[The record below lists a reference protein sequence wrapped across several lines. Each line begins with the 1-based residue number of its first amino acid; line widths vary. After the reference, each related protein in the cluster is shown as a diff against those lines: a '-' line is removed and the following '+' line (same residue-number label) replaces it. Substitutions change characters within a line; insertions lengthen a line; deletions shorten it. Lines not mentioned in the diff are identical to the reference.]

1 MKKNK
6 FIISLLVFF
15 LGFNLNS
22 QAEMTLAAPST
33 VMTQLATATSFSSD
47 ITLEQ
52 ASINIINETTAAV
65 VNPEAMRESVEADA
79 AAFGLKIDEAALAA
93 LTGEELDGEEVL
105 MALNSG
111 ALNDLG
117 GRLDLEPT
125 LGTYI
130 YDSGMMDLTKNT
142 STVDG
147 EAIYNQD
154 DAIFATGEVQQ
165 GRVTVYID
173 FKRQVQWGDM
183 EFNTRL
189 ASQSE
194 HTNIKV
200 NGGSS
205 IVDSIPIDRQLLQ
218 VLELQVLE
226 QDGTVMERDETP
238 LGAVYGLIQYDKHN
252 IVSMVKENGTPATFT
267 SNNYEPYDT
276 EDRKNW
282 QRIMSH
288 SGTISQQNTT
298 NSDGGI
304 LLGAQILTGV
314 DASTGTLT
322 AMIEASTIDGNED
335 ATEYIKGIIRY
346 DQTVDASIIAVNVPV
361 LASTVDGDASA
372 IDYKAGIIRYDQ
384 TVEVKAQI
392 FAGDSS
398 R

>member
-22 QAEMTLAAPST
+22 SISKLAAPST

-47 ITLEQ
+47 IQLEQ

-130 YDSGMMDLTKNT
+130 YDSGMMDLTRNT

-147 EAIYNQD
+147 EAIYNQGD
-154 DAIFATGEVQQ
+154 DLFATGEVQQ

-218 VLELQVLE
+218 VLE

-238 LGAVYGLIQYDKHN
+238 LGARYGLVQYDKHN
-252 IVSMVKENGTPATFT
+252 IVSMVQENGTPATFT
-267 SNNYEPYDT
+267 SNNDVEYDT
-276 EDRKNW
+276 EDRKNF

-288 SGTISQQNTT
+288 SGTISRTKYN
-298 NSDGGI
+298 
-304 LLGAQILTGV
+304 
-314 DASTGTLT
+314 
-322 AMIEASTIDGNED
+322 
-335 ATEYIKGIIRY
+335 
-346 DQTVDASIIAVNVPV
+346 
-361 LASTVDGDASA
+361 
-372 IDYKAGIIRYDQ
+372 
-384 TVEVKAQI
+384 
-392 FAGDSS
+392 
-398 R
+398 

>member
-47 ITLEQ
+47 IPLEQ

-130 YDSGMMDLTKNT
+130 YDSGMMDLTRNT

-218 VLELQVLE
+218 VLE

-252 IVSMVKENGTPATFT
+252 IVSMVKEDGTPATFT
-267 SNNYEPYDT
+267 SNNDEEYDT
-276 EDRKNW
+276 EDRKNF

-322 AMIEASTIDGNED
+322 AMIEASTAASDEI
-335 ATEYIKGIIRY
+335 ATEYIK
-346 DQTVDASIIAVNVPV
+346 
-361 LASTVDGDASA
+361 
-372 IDYKAGIIRYDQ
+372 GIIRYDQ

>member
-22 QAEMTLAAPST
+22 KAEMTLAAPST

-47 ITLEQ
+47 IQLEQ

-130 YDSGMMDLTKNT
+130 YDSGMMDLTRNT
-142 STVDG
+142 STLDG
-147 EAIYNQD
+147 EAIYNQGD
-154 DAIFATGEVQQ
+154 DLFATGEVQQ

-183 EFNTRL
+183 EFNIRL
-189 ASQSE
+189 ATKSE

-200 NGGSS
+200 IGGSS

-218 VLELQVLE
+218 VLE

-238 LGAVYGLIQYDKHN
+238 LAVQFPGQGYGLVQYDKHN
-252 IVSMVKENGTPATFT
+252 IVSMVQENGTPATFT

-276 EDRKNW
+276 EDRKNF

-288 SGTISQQNTT
+288 SGTISRQNTT

-322 AMIEASTIDGNED
+322 AMIEAST
-335 ATEYIKGIIRY
+335 
-346 DQTVDASIIAVNVPV
+346 
-361 LASTVDGDASA
+361 VDGDASA
-372 IDYKAGIIRYDQ
+372 IVYKAGIIRYDQ

>member
-1 MKKNK
+1 
-6 FIISLLVFF
+6 
-15 LGFNLNS
+15 
-22 QAEMTLAAPST
+22 
-33 VMTQLATATSFSSD
+33 
-47 ITLEQ
+47 
-52 ASINIINETTAAV
+52 
-65 VNPEAMRESVEADA
+65 
-79 AAFGLKIDEAALAA
+79 
-93 LTGEELDGEEVL
+93 
-105 MALNSG
+105 
-111 ALNDLG
+111 
-117 GRLDLEPT
+117 
-125 LGTYI
+125 
-130 YDSGMMDLTKNT
+130 
-142 STVDG
+142 
-147 EAIYNQD
+147 
-154 DAIFATGEVQQ
+154 
-165 GRVTVYID
+165 
-173 FKRQVQWGDM
+173 
-183 EFNTRL
+183 
-189 ASQSE
+189 
-194 HTNIKV
+194 
-200 NGGSS
+200 
-205 IVDSIPIDRQLLQ
+205 
-218 VLELQVLE
+218 
-226 QDGTVMERDETP
+226 MERDETP

-346 DQTVDASIIAVNVPV
+346 DQTVEVSIIAVNVPV

>member
-47 ITLEQ
+47 IPLEQ

-147 EAIYNQD
+147 EAIYNQND
-154 DAIFATGEVQQ
+154 TIFATGEVQQ

-218 VLELQVLE
+218 VLE

-238 LGAVYGLIQYDKHN
+238 LGAVYGLVQYDKHN
-252 IVSMVKENGTPATFT
+252 IVSMVQENGTPATFT
-267 SNNYEPYDT
+267 SNNDLEYDT
-276 EDRKNW
+276 EDRKNF

-322 AMIEASTIDGNED
+322 AMIEASTVDGN
-335 ATEYIKGIIRY
+335 
-346 DQTVDASIIAVNVPV
+346 
-361 LASTVDGDASA
+361 ASA

>member
-47 ITLEQ
+47 IPLEQ

-218 VLELQVLE
+218 VLE

-252 IVSMVKENGTPATFT
+252 IVSMVKEDGTPATFT
-267 SNNYEPYDT
+267 SNNDEEYDT
-276 EDRKNW
+276 EDRKNF

-322 AMIEASTIDGNED
+322 AMIEASTAASDEI
-335 ATEYIKGIIRY
+335 ATEYIK
-346 DQTVDASIIAVNVPV
+346 
-361 LASTVDGDASA
+361 
-372 IDYKAGIIRYDQ
+372 GIIRYDQ

>member
-22 QAEMTLAAPST
+22 KAEMTLAAPST

-47 ITLEQ
+47 IQLEQ

-130 YDSGMMDLTKNT
+130 YDSGMMDLTRNT
-142 STVDG
+142 SSN
-147 EAIYNQD
+147 YNQGD
-154 DAIFATGEVQQ
+154 DLFATGEVQQ

-218 VLELQVLE
+218 VLE
-226 QDGTVMERDETP
+226 QDGTVMERHETP
-238 LGAVYGLIQYDKHN
+238 LEAQFPGEGYGLVQYDKHN
-252 IVSMVKENGTPATFT
+252 IVSMVKEDGTPATFT
-267 SNNYEPYDT
+267 SNNDLEYDT
-276 EDRKNW
+276 EDRKNF

-288 SGTISQQNTT
+288 SGTITAESQQNLT
-298 NSDGGI
+298 NPDGGI

-322 AMIEASTIDGNED
+322 AMIEASTVDGDES
-335 ATEYIKGIIRY
+335 ATEYIK
-346 DQTVDASIIAVNVPV
+346 
-361 LASTVDGDASA
+361 
-372 IDYKAGIIRYDQ
+372 GIIRYDQ

>member
-22 QAEMTLAAPST
+22 KAEMTLAAPST

-47 ITLEQ
+47 IQLEQ

-130 YDSGMMDLTKNT
+130 YDSGMMDLTRNT

-147 EAIYNQD
+147 EAIYNQGD
-154 DAIFATGEVQQ
+154 DLFATGEVQQ

-205 IVDSIPIDRQLLQ
+205 IVDSIPINRQL
-218 VLELQVLE
+218 LQVLE
-226 QDGTVMERDETP
+226 QDGTVMDRDETP
-238 LGAVYGLIQYDKHN
+238 LGARYGLIQYDKHN
-252 IVSMVKENGTPATFT
+252 IVSMVKEDGTPATFT
-267 SNNYEPYDT
+267 TNNDDEYDT
-276 EDRKNW
+276 LDRKNF

-288 SGTISQQNTT
+288 SGTISQQDTT

-322 AMIEASTIDGNED
+322 AMIEAST
-335 ATEYIKGIIRY
+335 
-346 DQTVDASIIAVNVPV
+346 
-361 LASTVDGDASA
+361 VDGDASA
-372 IDYKAGIIRYDQ
+372 IVYKAGIIRYDQ

>member
-205 IVDSIPIDRQLLQ
+205 IVDSIPINRQL
-218 VLELQVLE
+218 LQVLE
-226 QDGTVMERDETP
+226 QDGTVMDRDETP

-252 IVSMVKENGTPATFT
+252 IVSMVQENGTPATFT

-322 AMIEASTIDGNED
+322 AMIEAST
-335 ATEYIKGIIRY
+335 
-346 DQTVDASIIAVNVPV
+346 
-361 LASTVDGDASA
+361 VDGDASA
-372 IDYKAGIIRYDQ
+372 IVYKAGIIRYDQ

>member
-22 QAEMTLAAPST
+22 KAEMTLAAPST

-47 ITLEQ
+47 IQLEQ

-147 EAIYNQD
+147 EAIYNQND
-154 DAIFATGEVQQ
+154 TIFATGEVQQ

-194 HTNIKV
+194 HINTPV
-200 NGGSS
+200 NGNSS
-205 IVDSIPIDRQLLQ
+205 IVDSIPIDRQL
-218 VLELQVLE
+218 LQVLE

-252 IVSMVKENGTPATFT
+252 IVSMVKEDGNPATFT
-267 SNNYEPYDT
+267 SNGNPYYDEP
-276 EDRKNW
+276 DRKNF

-322 AMIEASTIDGNED
+322 AMIEAST
-335 ATEYIKGIIRY
+335 
-346 DQTVDASIIAVNVPV
+346 
-361 LASTVDGDASA
+361 VDGDESA
-372 IDYKAGIIRYDQ
+372 IVYKAGIIRYDQ

>member
-47 ITLEQ
+47 IQLEQ

-130 YDSGMMDLTKNT
+130 YDSGMMDLTRNT
-142 STVDG
+142 SSN
-147 EAIYNQD
+147 YNQGD
-154 DAIFATGEVQQ
+154 DLFATGEVQQ

-194 HTNIKV
+194 HINTPV
-200 NGGSS
+200 NGNSS

-218 VLELQVLE
+218 VLE

-238 LGAVYGLIQYDKHN
+238 LAVQFPGQGYGLVQYDKHN
-252 IVSMVKENGTPATFT
+252 IVSMVKEDGTPATFT
-267 SNNYEPYDT
+267 TNNNVEYDT
-276 EDRKNW
+276 EDRKNF

-288 SGTISQQNTT
+288 SGTITAESQQNLT
-298 NSDGGI
+298 NPDGGI

-322 AMIEASTIDGNED
+322 AMIEAST
-335 ATEYIKGIIRY
+335 
-346 DQTVDASIIAVNVPV
+346 
-361 LASTVDGDASA
+361 VDGDASA
-372 IDYKAGIIRYDQ
+372 IVYKAGIIRYDQ

>member
-47 ITLEQ
+47 IQLEQ

-130 YDSGMMDLTKNT
+130 YDSGMMDLTRNT

-147 EAIYNQD
+147 EAIYNQGD
-154 DAIFATGEVQQ
+154 DLFATGEVQQ

-194 HTNIKV
+194 HINTPV
-200 NGGSS
+200 NGNSS
-205 IVDSIPIDRQLLQ
+205 IVDSIPIDRQL
-218 VLELQVLE
+218 LQVLE

-252 IVSMVKENGTPATFT
+252 IVSMVKEDGTPATFT
-267 SNNYEPYDT
+267 SNNDLEYDT
-276 EDRKNW
+276 EDRKNF

-288 SGTISQQNTT
+288 SGTISRQNTT

-322 AMIEASTIDGNED
+322 AMIEASTVDGDEI
-335 ATEYIKGIIRY
+335 ATEYIK
-346 DQTVDASIIAVNVPV
+346 
-361 LASTVDGDASA
+361 
-372 IDYKAGIIRYDQ
+372 GIIRYDQ

>member
-22 QAEMTLAAPST
+22 KAEMTLAAPST

-47 ITLEQ
+47 IQLEQ

-130 YDSGMMDLTKNT
+130 YDSGMMDLTRNT

-147 EAIYNQD
+147 EAIYNQGD
-154 DAIFATGEVQQ
+154 DLFATGEVQQ

-183 EFNTRL
+183 EFNIRL
-189 ASQSE
+189 ATKSE

-200 NGGSS
+200 IGGSS

-218 VLELQVLE
+218 VLE

-238 LGAVYGLIQYDKHN
+238 LAVQFPGQGYGLVQYDKHN
-252 IVSMVKENGTPATFT
+252 IVSMVQENGTPATFT

-276 EDRKNW
+276 EDRKNF

-288 SGTISQQNTT
+288 SGTISRQNTT

-322 AMIEASTIDGNED
+322 AMIEAST
-335 ATEYIKGIIRY
+335 
-346 DQTVDASIIAVNVPV
+346 
-361 LASTVDGDASA
+361 VDGDASA
-372 IDYKAGIIRYDQ
+372 IVYKAGIIRYDQ

>member
-47 ITLEQ
+47 IPLEQ

-130 YDSGMMDLTKNT
+130 YDSGMMDLTRNT

-147 EAIYNQD
+147 EAIYNQGD
-154 DAIFATGEVQQ
+154 DLFATGEVQQ

-183 EFNTRL
+183 EFNIRL
-189 ASQSE
+189 ATKSE

-200 NGGSS
+200 IGGSS

-218 VLELQVLE
+218 VLE
-226 QDGTVMERDETP
+226 QDGTVMDRDETP
-238 LGAVYGLIQYDKHN
+238 LGARYGLIQYDKHN
-252 IVSMVKENGTPATFT
+252 IVSMVKEDGTPATFT
-267 SNNYEPYDT
+267 SNNDLEYDT
-276 EDRKNW
+276 EDRKNF

-288 SGTISQQNTT
+288 SGTISRQNTT

-322 AMIEASTIDGNED
+322 AMIEASTVDGDES
-335 ATEYIKGIIRY
+335 ATEYIK
-346 DQTVDASIIAVNVPV
+346 
-361 LASTVDGDASA
+361 
-372 IDYKAGIIRYDQ
+372 GIIRYDQ

>member
-22 QAEMTLAAPST
+22 KAEMTLAAPST

-130 YDSGMMDLTKNT
+130 YDSGMMDLTRNT
-142 STVDG
+142 SSN
-147 EAIYNQD
+147 YNQGD
-154 DAIFATGEVQQ
+154 DLFATGEVQQ

-218 VLELQVLE
+218 VLE

-252 IVSMVKENGTPATFT
+252 IVSMVKEDGTPATFT
-267 SNNYEPYDT
+267 SNNDLEYDT
-276 EDRKNW
+276 EDRKNF

-288 SGTISQQNTT
+288 SGTISRQNTT

-322 AMIEASTIDGNED
+322 AMIEASTVDGNES
-335 ATEYIKGIIRY
+335 ATEYIK
-346 DQTVDASIIAVNVPV
+346 
-361 LASTVDGDASA
+361 
-372 IDYKAGIIRYDQ
+372 GIIRYDQ

>member
-22 QAEMTLAAPST
+22 QAEMTAPTPSVVLA
-33 VMTQLATATSFSSD
+33 QLATATSFSSD
-47 ITLEQ
+47 IQLEQ

-189 ASQSE
+189 ASQTE
-194 HTNIKV
+194 HINTPVI
-200 NGGSS
+200 GGSS

-218 VLELQVLE
+218 VLE
-226 QDGTVMERDETP
+226 QDGTVMDRDETP
-238 LGAVYGLIQYDKHN
+238 LGARYGLIQYDKHN
-252 IVSMVKENGTPATFT
+252 IVSMVKEDGTPATFT
-267 SNNYEPYDT
+267 SNNDLEYDT
-276 EDRKNW
+276 EDRKNF

-322 AMIEASTIDGNED
+322 AMIEAST
-335 ATEYIKGIIRY
+335 
-346 DQTVDASIIAVNVPV
+346 
-361 LASTVDGDASA
+361 VDGDASA
-372 IDYKAGIIRYDQ
+372 IVYKAGIIRYDQ

>member
-22 QAEMTLAAPST
+22 KAEMTLAAPST

-47 ITLEQ
+47 IQLEQ

-147 EAIYNQD
+147 DPIYNQD

-194 HTNIKV
+194 HINTPVI
-200 NGGSS
+200 GGSS

-218 VLELQVLE
+218 VLE
-226 QDGTVMERDETP
+226 QDGTVMDRDETP
-238 LGAVYGLIQYDKHN
+238 LGARYGLIQYDKHN
-252 IVSMVKENGTPATFT
+252 IVSMVKEDGTPATFT
-267 SNNYEPYDT
+267 TNNDEEYDT
-276 EDRKNW
+276 LDRKNF

-288 SGTISQQNTT
+288 SGTISQQDTT

-322 AMIEASTIDGNED
+322 AMIEAST
-335 ATEYIKGIIRY
+335 
-346 DQTVDASIIAVNVPV
+346 
-361 LASTVDGDASA
+361 VDGDASA
-372 IDYKAGIIRYDQ
+372 IVYKAGIIRYDQ

>member
-47 ITLEQ
+47 IQLEQ

-218 VLELQVLE
+218 VLEL
-226 QDGTVMERDETP
+226 DGTVMEKHETP

-252 IVSMVKENGTPATFT
+252 IVSMVKEDGNPATFT
-267 SNNYEPYDT
+267 FNGNPYYDEP
-276 EDRKNW
+276 DRKNF

-288 SGTISQQNTT
+288 SGTISRQNTT

-322 AMIEASTIDGNED
+322 AMIE
-335 ATEYIKGIIRY
+335 
-346 DQTVDASIIAVNVPV
+346 
-361 LASTVDGDASA
+361 ASTVDGDASA

>member
-47 ITLEQ
+47 IQLEQ

-147 EAIYNQD
+147 EAIYNQND
-154 DAIFATGEVQQ
+154 TIFATGEVQQ

-205 IVDSIPIDRQLLQ
+205 IVDSIPIDRQLLM
-218 VLELQVLE
+218 VLE
-226 QDGTVMERDETP
+226 QDGTVMDRDETP
-238 LGAVYGLIQYDKHN
+238 LGARYGLVQYDKHN
-252 IVSMVKENGTPATFT
+252 IVSMVKEDGTPATFT
-267 SNNYEPYDT
+267 TNNDEEYDT
-276 EDRKNW
+276 EDRKNF

-322 AMIEASTIDGNED
+322 AMIEAST
-335 ATEYIKGIIRY
+335 
-346 DQTVDASIIAVNVPV
+346 
-361 LASTVDGDASA
+361 VDGDASA

>member
-22 QAEMTLAAPST
+22 QAEMTIAAPST

-47 ITLEQ
+47 IPLEQ

-142 STVDG
+142 SSN
-147 EAIYNQD
+147 YNQND
-154 DAIFATGEVQQ
+154 TIFATGEVQQ

-200 NGGSS
+200 IGGSS

-218 VLELQVLE
+218 VLE
-226 QDGTVMERDETP
+226 QDGTVMEADESP
-238 LGAVYGLIQYDKHN
+238 LAVQFPGEGYGLIPFDKHTVN
-252 IVSMVKENGTPATFT
+252 SMVQENGTPATFT
-267 SNNYEPYDT
+267 SNNDEDFDK
-276 EDRKNW
+276 EDRENF

-288 SGTISQQNTT
+288 SGTIDRQNTS

-322 AMIEASTIDGNED
+322 AMIEAST
-335 ATEYIKGIIRY
+335 
-346 DQTVDASIIAVNVPV
+346 
-361 LASTVDGDASA
+361 VDGGESA
-372 IDYKAGIIRYDQ
+372 TNYKAGIIRYDQ
-384 TVEVKAQI
+384 TVEVEAQI

>member
-47 ITLEQ
+47 IPLEQ
-52 ASINIINETTAAV
+52 ASINIINETTAEV

-142 STVDG
+142 STLDG
-147 EAIYNQD
+147 EAIYNQND
-154 DAIFATGEVQQ
+154 TIFATGEVQQ

-194 HTNIKV
+194 HINTPV
-200 NGGSS
+200 NGNSS

-218 VLELQVLE
+218 VLEL
-226 QDGTVMERDETP
+226 DGTVMDRDETP
-238 LGAVYGLIQYDKHN
+238 LGARYGLIQYDKHN
-252 IVSMVKENGTPATFT
+252 IVSMVKEDGTPATFT
-267 SNNYEPYDT
+267 SNNDLEYDT
-276 EDRKNW
+276 EDRKNF

-322 AMIEASTIDGNED
+322 AMIEASTVDGN
-335 ATEYIKGIIRY
+335 
-346 DQTVDASIIAVNVPV
+346 
-361 LASTVDGDASA
+361 ASA
-372 IDYKAGIIRYDQ
+372 IVYKAGIIRYDQ

>member
-47 ITLEQ
+47 IPLEQ

-130 YDSGMMDLTKNT
+130 YDSGMMDLTRNT

-147 EAIYNQD
+147 EAIYNQGD
-154 DAIFATGEVQQ
+154 DLFATGEVQQ

-189 ASQSE
+189 ASQTE

-205 IVDSIPIDRQLLQ
+205 IVDSIPIDRQLLM
-218 VLELQVLE
+218 VLE

-238 LGAVYGLIQYDKHN
+238 LGARYGLIQYDKHN
-252 IVSMVKENGTPATFT
+252 IVSMVQENGTPATFT
-267 SNNYEPYDT
+267 SNNDEEYDT

-322 AMIEASTIDGNED
+322 AMIEAST
-335 ATEYIKGIIRY
+335 
-346 DQTVDASIIAVNVPV
+346 
-361 LASTVDGDASA
+361 VDGDASA

>member
-33 VMTQLATATSFSSD
+33 VMTQLATATSFSSY
-47 ITLEQ
+47 IQLEQ

-183 EFNTRL
+183 EFNIRL
-189 ASQSE
+189 ATKSE
-194 HTNIKV
+194 HTNRKV
-200 NGGSS
+200 NGNSS
-205 IVDSIPIDRQLLQ
+205 IVDSIPIDRQL
-218 VLELQVLE
+218 LQVLE

-238 LGAVYGLIQYDKHN
+238 LGARYGLVQYDKHN
-252 IVSMVKENGTPATFT
+252 IVSMVKEDGTPATFT
-267 SNNYEPYDT
+267 SNNDLEYDT
-276 EDRKNW
+276 EDRKNF

-288 SGTISQQNTT
+288 SGTISRQNTT

-322 AMIEASTIDGNED
+322 AMIEAST
-335 ATEYIKGIIRY
+335 
-346 DQTVDASIIAVNVPV
+346 
-361 LASTVDGDASA
+361 VDGDASA
-372 IDYKAGIIRYDQ
+372 IVYKAGIIRYDQ

>member
-22 QAEMTLAAPST
+22 KAEMTLAAPST

-47 ITLEQ
+47 IQLEQ

-130 YDSGMMDLTKNT
+130 YDSGMMDLTRNT

-147 EAIYNQD
+147 EAIYNQGD
-154 DAIFATGEVQQ
+154 DLFATGEVQQ

-205 IVDSIPIDRQLLQ
+205 IVDSIPIDRQLLM
-218 VLELQVLE
+218 VLE

-238 LGAVYGLIQYDKHN
+238 LGARYGLIQYDKHN
-252 IVSMVKENGTPATFT
+252 IVSMVQENGTPATFT
-267 SNNYEPYDT
+267 SNNDEEYDT

-322 AMIEASTIDGNED
+322 AMVE
-335 ATEYIKGIIRY
+335 
-346 DQTVDASIIAVNVPV
+346 
-361 LASTVDGDASA
+361 ASTVDGDASA

>member
-22 QAEMTLAAPST
+22 KAEMTLAAPST

-47 ITLEQ
+47 IQLEQ

-130 YDSGMMDLTKNT
+130 YDSGMMDLTRNT

-147 EAIYNQD
+147 EAIYNQGD
-154 DAIFATGEVQQ
+154 DLFATGEVQQ

-189 ASQSE
+189 ASQTE

-205 IVDSIPIDRQLLQ
+205 IVDSIPIDRQLLM
-218 VLELQVLE
+218 VLE

-238 LGAVYGLIQYDKHN
+238 LGARYGLIQYDKHN
-252 IVSMVKENGTPATFT
+252 IVSMVQENGTPATFT
-267 SNNYEPYDT
+267 SNNDEEYDT

-322 AMIEASTIDGNED
+322 AMVE
-335 ATEYIKGIIRY
+335 
-346 DQTVDASIIAVNVPV
+346 
-361 LASTVDGDASA
+361 ASTVDGDASA

>member
-22 QAEMTLAAPST
+22 QAEMTIAAPST

-47 ITLEQ
+47 IPLEQ

-142 STVDG
+142 SSN
-147 EAIYNQD
+147 YNQND
-154 DAIFATGEVQQ
+154 TIFATGEVQQ

-189 ASQSE
+189 AGKSE

-218 VLELQVLE
+218 VLE
-226 QDGTVMERDETP
+226 QDGTVMERDESP
-238 LGAVYGLIQYDKHN
+238 LEAQFPGEGFGLVQYDKHN
-252 IVSMVKENGTPATFT
+252 IVSMVQENGTPATFT
-267 SNNYEPYDT
+267 SNNDETYDT
-276 EDRKNW
+276 EDRKNF

-288 SGTISQQNTT
+288 YGTISKQDTT

-322 AMIEASTIDGNED
+322 AMIEAST
-335 ATEYIKGIIRY
+335 
-346 DQTVDASIIAVNVPV
+346 
-361 LASTVDGDASA
+361 VDGDASA
-372 IDYKAGIIRYDQ
+372 TNYKAGIIRYDQ

>member
-47 ITLEQ
+47 IPLEQ

-130 YDSGMMDLTKNT
+130 YDSGMMDLTRNT

-218 VLELQVLE
+218 VLE
-226 QDGTVMERDETP
+226 QDGTVMEKHETP

-267 SNNYEPYDT
+267 SNNDEEYDT

-322 AMIEASTIDGNED
+322 AMIEAST
-335 ATEYIKGIIRY
+335 
-346 DQTVDASIIAVNVPV
+346 
-361 LASTVDGDASA
+361 VDGDASA

>member
-22 QAEMTLAAPST
+22 KAEMTLAAPST

-47 ITLEQ
+47 IPLEQ

-189 ASQSE
+189 ASQTE

-218 VLELQVLE
+218 VLE
-226 QDGTVMERDETP
+226 QDGTVMDRDETP
-238 LGAVYGLIQYDKHN
+238 LGARYGLIQYDKHN
-252 IVSMVKENGTPATFT
+252 IVSMVKEDGTPATFT
-267 SNNYEPYDT
+267 SNNDLEYDT
-276 EDRKNW
+276 EDRKNF

-288 SGTISQQNTT
+288 SGTITAESQQNLT

-322 AMIEASTIDGNED
+322 AMIEAST
-335 ATEYIKGIIRY
+335 
-346 DQTVDASIIAVNVPV
+346 
-361 LASTVDGDASA
+361 VDGDASA
-372 IDYKAGIIRYDQ
+372 IVYKAGIIRYDQ

>member
-22 QAEMTLAAPST
+22 QAEMTAPTPSVVLA
-33 VMTQLATATSFSSD
+33 QLATATSFSSD

-105 MALNSG
+105 KALNSG

-183 EFNTRL
+183 EFNIRL

-200 NGGSS
+200 IGGSS

-218 VLELQVLE
+218 VLE
-226 QDGTVMERDETP
+226 QDGTVMEKHETP

-267 SNNYEPYDT
+267 SNNYLEYDT
-276 EDRKNW
+276 EDRKNF

-288 SGTISQQNTT
+288 SGTISRQNTT

-322 AMIEASTIDGNED
+322 AMIE
-335 ATEYIKGIIRY
+335 
-346 DQTVDASIIAVNVPV
+346 
-361 LASTVDGDASA
+361 ASTVDGDASA

>member
-1 MKKNK
+1 
-6 FIISLLVFF
+6 
-15 LGFNLNS
+15 
-22 QAEMTLAAPST
+22 MTLAAPST

-47 ITLEQ
+47 IQLEQ

-130 YDSGMMDLTKNT
+130 YDSGMMDLTRNT

-147 EAIYNQD
+147 EAIYNQGD
-154 DAIFATGEVQQ
+154 DLFATGEVQQ

-189 ASQSE
+189 ASQTE
-194 HTNIKV
+194 HINTPVI
-200 NGGSS
+200 GGSS
-205 IVDSIPIDRQLLQ
+205 IVDSIPIDRQLLK
-218 VLELQVLE
+218 VLE

-252 IVSMVKENGTPATFT
+252 IVSMVKEDGNPATFT
-267 SNNYEPYDT
+267 SNGNPYYDEP
-276 EDRKNW
+276 DRKNF

-288 SGTISQQNTT
+288 SGTISRQNTT

-322 AMIEASTIDGNED
+322 AMIEAST
-335 ATEYIKGIIRY
+335 
-346 DQTVDASIIAVNVPV
+346 
-361 LASTVDGDASA
+361 VDGDASA
-372 IDYKAGIIRYDQ
+372 IVYKAGIIRYDQ

>member
-47 ITLEQ
+47 IQLEQ

-130 YDSGMMDLTKNT
+130 YDSGMMDLTRNT

-147 EAIYNQD
+147 EAIYNQGD
-154 DAIFATGEVQQ
+154 DLFATGEVQQ

-205 IVDSIPIDRQLLQ
+205 IVDSIPIDRQLLM
-218 VLELQVLE
+218 VLE

-238 LGAVYGLIQYDKHN
+238 LGARYGLIQYDKHN
-252 IVSMVKENGTPATFT
+252 IVSMVQENGTPATFT
-267 SNNYEPYDT
+267 SNNDEEYDT

-322 AMIEASTIDGNED
+322 AMVE
-335 ATEYIKGIIRY
+335 
-346 DQTVDASIIAVNVPV
+346 
-361 LASTVDGDASA
+361 ASTVDGDASA